1 MVSQRKY
8 LVAMPNAQTGRR
20 SSAAI
25 LIHDNATE
33 AASRRSAKWAAV
45 VVTSLFIWIWL
56 GEAST
61 HSVFFVVM
69 GLTTVGAVNSVTAW
83 YRMRR
88 YAAARFA
95 KYRVNPSTHA

>member
-1 MVSQRKY
+1 MQNLKPV
-8 LVAMPNAQTGRR
+8 RR
-20 SSAAI
+20 TSSAI

-33 AASRRSAKWAAV
+33 AASRRSAQ
-45 VVTSLFIWIWL
+45 WL
-56 GEAST
+56 GLVVSALIGWVWLGQANT

-69 GLTTVGAVNSVTAW
+69 GLTSIGAANSVMAW

-95 KYRVNPSTHA
+95 KYRANPSTHA

>member
-1 MVSQRKY
+1 M
-8 LVAMPNAQTGRR
+8 QTSRPSRR
-20 SSAAI
+20 TAAAL

-33 AASRRSAKWAAV
+33 AASRRSARWAALVACAV
-45 VVTSLFIWIWL
+45 VVWIWL

-61 HSVFFVVM
+61 HSIFFVVM
-69 GLTTVGAVNSVTAW
+69 GITTLGAANSVTAW

-95 KYRVNPSTHA
+95 K